1 MCLHDEKRTPDGL
14 QPTRHPHV
22 ATSEGFRRSVLLWV
36 FACIPAQAIGQT
48 TLGPLI
54 ACTQLKADTERLACF
69 DREMKGIRKD
79 SLQPSAHAAPTPEE
93 EFGLS
98 STQVLGPAPATLHAH
113 IVSVSRAGADRQVF
127 VLDNAQTWQQIE
139 LDPDFAVRAGQ
150 AITIS
155 KGALGS
161 FWLAIDSHRA
171 TRVKRILT
179 SKSNGS

>member
-36 FACIPAQAIGQT
+36 FACLPAQGIGQT
-48 TLGPLI
+48 ALDPLI
-54 ACTQLKADTERLACF
+54 ACTQLKADAARLACF

-79 SLQPSAHAAPTPEE
+79 GLPPSTHAAPSPEE

-98 STQVLGPAPATLHAH
+98 SAQVLGPAPAALHAH
-113 IVSVSRAGADRQVF
+113 IVGISRAGADRQIF
-127 VLDNAQTWQQIE
+127 ELDNAQTWQQIE
-139 LDPDFAVRAGQ
+139 LDPDFAVRMGQ
-150 AITIS
+150 EVTIS

-179 SKSNGS
+179 SKSR